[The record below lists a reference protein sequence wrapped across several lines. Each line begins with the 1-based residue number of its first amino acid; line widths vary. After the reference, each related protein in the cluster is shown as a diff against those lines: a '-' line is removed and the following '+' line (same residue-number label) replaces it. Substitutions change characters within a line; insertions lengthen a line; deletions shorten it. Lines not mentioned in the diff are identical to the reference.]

1 VPHQANTPDRAGNP
15 DLKPELATGL
25 EIGYEKYL
33 SKGGLLSIN
42 LFTRRI
48 SDLMRTQTELETVS
62 WSPTPRWVARPRNI
76 GKATTSG
83 IELEA
88 KFRADEWWDGALPVS
103 LRSNLSLFTSKVD
116 GIPGPHNQLDAQPKG
131 TLNLG
136 ADYRLRALPLT
147 LGASVNFTPS
157 SVIQQSL
164 LTEVETDRK
173 RVFDAFALWNVDTA
187 LSVRLS
193 ANNLAPLDYLSGSVI
208 TAGDQLISSRSG
220 GPSYTAWQLRVEYK
234 L

>member
-1 VPHQANTPDRAGNP
+1 
-15 DLKPELATGL
+15 
-25 EIGYEKYL
+25 
-33 SKGGLLSIN
+33 
-42 LFTRRI
+42 
-48 SDLMRTQTELETVS
+48 M
-62 WSPTPRWVARPRNI
+62 ARPRNI

-88 KFRADEWWDGALPVS
+88 KFRADEWWEGALPVS

-116 GIPGPHNQLDAQPKG
+116 GIPGPHNQIDAQPKG
-131 TLNLG
+131 HAQPRG
-136 ADYRLRALPLT
+136 RLPAALHPLT

-173 RVFDAFALWNVDTA
+173 RVFDAFALWNVDSA

-208 TAGDQLISSRSG
+208 TTGDQLISSR
-220 GPSYTAWQLRVEYK
+220 AAVAQLHGLAAAGRVQALTE
-234 L
+234 LARRAGARASAGAGSVRRLEFPHGRAHFAPALFGWRGL